1 MLGVV
6 YAPNTMFGKNSKR
19 ESLVDSEINEGS
31 LASDCRLFGE
41 SPSAFAGGYRE
52 LRCVATS
59 AGGLGDL
66 GSLSRSR

>member
-6 YAPNTMFGKNSKR
+6 YAPNTMFGKNSKG

-41 SPSAFAGGYRE
+41 SPSAFAGGIVSYD
-52 LRCVATS
+52 A
-59 AGGLGDL
+59 
-66 GSLSRSR
+66 